1 MDMFPKFITPGFA
14 FLLTLGFGVW
24 LSNSGKP
31 YNGILFN
38 IHKLIALGAAIL
50 TAIQLYKVLQDTGI
64 QAVPILLVVI
74 AVVCVVALFATG
86 ALMSMEKM
94 SYQVSLTI
102 HRLAPILAAI
112 AMTARMGAILC
123 MVSMTL

>member
-1 MDMFPKFITPGFA
+1 MDMFSKFVAPGIA
-14 FLLTLGFGVW
+14 FLLTLAFGVW

-50 TAIQLYKVLQDTGI
+50 TAIQLFKVLKDTGI
-64 QAVPILLVVI
+64 QIVPVLLIVV

-94 SYQVSLTI
+94 SYQVTLTI
-102 HRLAPILAAI
+102 HRLAPVVAAI
-112 AMTARMGAILC
+112 AM
-123 MVSMTL
+123 VMTVYLLAG